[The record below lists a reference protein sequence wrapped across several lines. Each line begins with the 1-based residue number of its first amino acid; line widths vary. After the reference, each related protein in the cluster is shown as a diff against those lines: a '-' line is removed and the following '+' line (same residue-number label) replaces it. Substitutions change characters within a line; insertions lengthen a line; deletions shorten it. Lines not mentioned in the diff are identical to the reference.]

1 MADSPS
7 LAEEVRALEEIVRR
21 LEQEDVDLDAALK
34 LFEEGITRLRRA
46 RETLAGAE
54 QTVQSVLADASGA
67 LRSTRVDI

>member
-1 MADSPS
+1 MSDTPS

-34 LFEEGITRLRRA
+34 LFEEGIARLRRA
-46 RETLAGAE
+46 RETLSAAE
-54 QTVQSVLADASGA
+54 QTVQSVLADASGT

>member
-1 MADSPS
+1 MDAAPS
-7 LAEEVRALEEIVRR
+7 LAEEVRALEDIVRR

-34 LFEEGITRLRRA
+34 LFEEGIGRLRRA

-54 QTVQSVLADASGA
+54 QVVQSVLADAAGA